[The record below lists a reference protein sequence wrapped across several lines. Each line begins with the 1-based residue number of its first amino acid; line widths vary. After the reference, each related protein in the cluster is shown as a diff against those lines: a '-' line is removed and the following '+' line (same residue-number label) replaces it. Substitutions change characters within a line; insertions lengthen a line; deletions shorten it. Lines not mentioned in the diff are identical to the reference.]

1 MKIKFLILLIG
12 ILAIFISSYNTISG
26 APIKSNLVGFIF
38 GIGLILSYFKLN
50 KSEKLQNKS
59 LARKNHKSY

>member
-1 MKIKFLILLIG
+1 MNRKNLILGIG

-26 APIKSNLVGFIF
+26 ASIKSNLVGFIF

-50 KSEKLQNKS
+50 KSEKLQKN
-59 LARKNHKSY
+59 ARKDN